1 MTDHQPSRSPGR
13 DRGRPGYPAAAAQ
26 WLTGGPGRTVL
37 EIGAGTGRLTA
48 LLAEQGHDV
57 HATEPDPA
65 LLALLR
71 EAVPA
76 VRCSQAAAAELP
88 APDRSVDL
96 VVCAQAHD
104 RCGVEQAL
112 PEIARV
118 LKPGGHLALVWNQR
132 DSRIPWVRRLG
143 VVLGDTDPRPDPAAP
158 LMTSELFGFV
168 DQAEFRHWQD
178 INRETIVGLAASCPA
193 VAALDE
199 EARQAK
205 LAEVVAFYDD
215 YGRGMDGMQLPHVAR
230 CFRAQVVD
238 RGAPALP
245 AAAGATSAGDDVLP
259 EGPSVSDG
267 SDTDMLLIDF
277 R

>member
-1 MTDHQPSRSPGR
+1 MTDQQPSRSPGR

-48 LLAEQGHDV
+48 LLVEQGHDV

-65 LLALLR
+65 LLAGLR
-71 EAVPA
+71 DALPTVRSSPA
-76 VRCSQAAAAELP
+76 VAAELP

-96 VVCAQAHD
+96 VVCAQAFD
-104 RCGVEQAL
+104 RCEVAQAL
-112 PEIARV
+112 PEVARV
-118 LKPGGHLALVWNQR
+118 LRPGGHLAVVWNQR

-143 VVLGDTDPRPDPAAP
+143 AVLGDPDPGGDLAAP
-158 LMTSELFGFV
+158 LLTSELFGSV
-168 DQAEFRHWQD
+168 DRAEFRHWHD
-178 INRETIVGLAASCPA
+178 INRETIVELAASCPA

-199 EARQAK
+199 ESRRAK

-215 YGRGMDGMQLPHVAR
+215 YGRGMDGMQLPYVAR
-230 CFRAQVVD
+230 CLRAQVVD
-238 RGAPALP
+238 RDAPAVP
-245 AAAGATSAGDDVLP
+245 AASGATSAGDGASQ